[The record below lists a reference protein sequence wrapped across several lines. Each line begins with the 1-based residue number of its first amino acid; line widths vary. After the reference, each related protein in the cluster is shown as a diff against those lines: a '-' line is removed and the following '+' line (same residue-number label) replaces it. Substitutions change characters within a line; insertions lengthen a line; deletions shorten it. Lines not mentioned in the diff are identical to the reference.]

1 MAASISKRQQAR
13 NERQLQDL
21 IQTVSGNDRC
31 ADCGAKNP
39 GWASWNL
46 GIFLCV
52 RCASLHRKLGT
63 HVSKVKSLSMDS
75 WSTEQVDHMKRVGNA
90 RSNAVYNPQ
99 GTRVDIPIDADEVDG
114 VMERFIRQKY
124 ESRTLSTGQPAAR
137 HNTGSTSTGSWNDE
151 PPPLPPK
158 PKKFPFNFRS
168 ASSTTHRPKQSPLTP
183 PRPLSPISPGNDAA
197 KPPALSKPS
206 QLFGMKITGVS
217 NNFDQK
223 LAALRDMGFDDHK
236 KNTEILKSSNGSLDK
251 AIETLVRLGEGSK
264 PRSPGTLTPVSMGSA
279 GVGGIVV
286 DKTRQA
292 DASSSA
298 NPWEVSERSPQR
310 SVSQPAGQTSIPPR
324 SQSAGPTSNSWNP
337 FLPQSQQEQ
346 SVRGL
351 QDSFQTLQVSHTG
364 PAPQQQYYAQQIPAV
379 PPIPP
384 QYQNNPF
391 QPQQPQANAWQTMPS
406 QLPPQTHTAN
416 PAFPPTSTFAQPSS
430 GAAQF
435 SPPSNPFSLQQAG
448 ASYNP
453 WATQPMQSPVPI
465 SGHASPW
472 VSQAPTSASPG
483 QLSRNPFGLPP
494 TALAEQPA
502 PPNVTQQP
510 GFSYAAMPAGPHA
523 YFPSQ
528 QPPPQDAMAQQAP
541 NPWQQPQAQPMPTQP
556 PGFPQQQPLQQLPQY
571 GQQYAQ
577 QYGQQIGVPQMRH
590 DKNSILALY
599 NMPHLAPQQP
609 LQPYQQDPNAGL
621 QQQPQRSATMPVVH
635 HGADAFSRFT

>member
-31 ADCGAKNP
+31 ADCAAKNP

-75 WSTEQVDHMKRVGNA
+75 WSAEQVDNMKKVGNA

-124 ESRTLSTGQPAAR
+124 ESRTLSTGHPAAR

-158 PKKFPFNFRS
+158 PKRFPFNFRS
-168 ASSTTHRPKQSPLTP
+168 ASSTTHRPKQTPLTP
-183 PRPLSPISPGNDAA
+183 PRPLSPISPGNDAS

-236 KNTEILKSSNGSLDK
+236 KNTEILKSSNGNFDK

-279 GVGGIVV
+279 GPSGIVV

-292 DASSSA
+292 DASASA

-310 SVSQPAGQTSIPPR
+310 SVSQPAPQTSLPPR

-337 FLPQSQQEQ
+337 FLPQSQQ
-346 SVRGL
+346 
-351 QDSFQTLQVSHTG
+351 
-364 PAPQQQYYAQQIPAV
+364 
-379 PPIPP
+379 
-384 QYQNNPF
+384 
-391 QPQQPQANAWQTMPS
+391 
-406 QLPPQTHTAN
+406 
-416 PAFPPTSTFAQPSS
+416 
-430 GAAQF
+430 
-435 SPPSNPFSLQQAG
+435 
-448 ASYNP
+448 
-453 WATQPMQSPVPI
+453 
-465 SGHASPW
+465 
-472 VSQAPTSASPG
+472 
-483 QLSRNPFGLPP
+483 
-494 TALAEQPA
+494 
-502 PPNVTQQP
+502 
-510 GFSYAAMPAGPHA
+510 
-523 YFPSQ
+523 
-528 QPPPQDAMAQQAP
+528 
-541 NPWQQPQAQPMPTQP
+541 
-556 PGFPQQQPLQQLPQY
+556 
-571 GQQYAQ
+571 
-577 QYGQQIGVPQMRH
+577 
-590 DKNSILALY
+590 
-599 NMPHLAPQQP
+599 
-609 LQPYQQDPNAGL
+609 
-621 QQQPQRSATMPVVH
+621 
-635 HGADAFSRFT
+635 